1 MIGIQISSAR
11 SLLRITQKE
20 LGIAVGLSE
29 TTIKKMESDK
39 YDEFGRAKN
48 LNKIKE
54 FFKKQGIVFV
64 NDETKIGSAILKEK
78 FEKSEKK

>member
-11 SLLRITQKE
+11 SLLSITQKE

-29 TTIKKMESDK
+29 TTIKKMEGDK

-48 LNKIKE
+48 LNKIKDYFE
-54 FFKKQGIVFV
+54 KQGIVFV
-64 NDETKIGSAILKEK
+64 DDKEKIGSAILK
-78 FEKSEKK
+78 KKIKK

>member
-20 LGIAVGLSE
+20 LGRAVNLSE
-29 TTIKKMESDK
+29 TTIKKMEADK

-48 LNKIKE
+48 LNKIQK
-54 FFKKQGIVFV
+54 FFEKQGIIFV
-64 NDETKIGSAILKEK
+64 DDEVKIGSAIKREK
-78 FEKSEKK
+78 IEKS